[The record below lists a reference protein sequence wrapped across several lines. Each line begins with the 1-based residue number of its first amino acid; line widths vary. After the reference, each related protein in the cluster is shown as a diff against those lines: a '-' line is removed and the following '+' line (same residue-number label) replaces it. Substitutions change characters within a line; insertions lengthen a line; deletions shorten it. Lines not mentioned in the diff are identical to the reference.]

1 MADATNTTS
10 ADTTSSSTT
19 QQTTVETADQL
30 AQDMGYSSAQEMLS
44 EIKDALTNGTIVSQS
59 QAQADAASF
68 TGKLILLVLY
78 QEIESRYRLE
88 PYSWVNKF
96 ESQKIEAGNTKQFIR
111 NIITGGDT
119 FDENQFVPNKVTNP
133 KVDTATISL
142 YNRDSSGNDNLST
155 YGFKYKKPLTI
166 SRQLWLPYFMSGKL
180 QEFIDSIV
188 KLVNESFEIFKI
200 TILQKMIGDAK
211 TGISKKV
218 TGTATNILTCFTN
231 EIYPMLTEMNFLNS
245 DYNINMNG
253 TTTSINSTGKEDLL
267 IFVSN
272 KVYTM
277 LNAGVMSQIYNY
289 KLANIEQYINLDN
302 IVPCSKQLISG
313 DSDTPITIDTNPLI
327 GDNEILVLNKNCIKQ
342 LFWVNQT
349 ESQSWATNMTLQI
362 VLHVWGAFGFIPWGQ
377 GFYYTNNN
385 LSVLPS

>member
-1 MADATNTTS
+1 MADATEN
-10 ADTTSSSTT
+10 TT

-30 AQDMGYSSAQEMLS
+30 AQDMGYSNAQEMLS

-59 QAQADAASF
+59 QAQADASEF

-119 FDENQFVPNKVTNP
+119 FDENQFVPTKVTNP
-133 KVDTATISL
+133 KIDTATISL
-142 YNRDSSGNDNLST
+142 YTRDSSGNDNLST

-166 SRQLWLPYFMSGKL
+166 SRQMWLPYFMSGKL

-253 TTTSINSTGKEDLL
+253 TTTSLNSTAKDELI

-289 KLANIEQYINLDN
+289 KLANIEQYINLEN

-313 DSDTPITIDTNPLI
+313 DSDTPITIDTNALI

-377 GFYYTNNN
+377 GFYYTNAN
-385 LSVLPS
+385 LSVLPQ

>member
-1 MADATNTTS
+1 M
-10 ADTTSSSTT
+10 ADTTTTST
-19 QQTTVETADQL
+19 QATTVETADQL
-30 AQDMGYSSAQEMLS
+30 AQDMGYTNAQEMLS

-59 QAQADAASF
+59 QAQAEASEF

-88 PYSWVNKF
+88 PYAWVNKF

-119 FDENQFVPNKVTNP
+119 FDENQFVPTKVTNP
-133 KVDTATISL
+133 KIDTATISL

-166 SRQLWLPYFMSGKL
+166 SRQMWLPYFMSGKL

-253 TTTSINSTGKEDLL
+253 TTTSLNSTAKDDLI

-289 KLANIEQYINLDN
+289 KLANIEQYINLEN

-313 DSDTPITIDTNPLI
+313 DSDTPITIDTNALI

-377 GFYYTNNN
+377 GFYYTNAN